1 MYTTLFRSEA
11 SVPIR
16 TNLAALVLR
25 LSLAVIFLYHGLDK
39 IIYSDAGAT
48 WVNDMFVRMPETMA
62 SRAESQRTLSPLP
75 PTSLSFIGTQL
86 VVAWGEFLGGLA
98 LASGLATRLA
108 ALGLIV
114 IQAGA
119 VILVTAPQRLPLRGG
134 GYEYEY
140 NLALIVMCLALF
152 LLGAGK
158 WSLDS
163 LLAQRR
169 TKRAATVLGPTS
181 REEVPAEQTVQGAA
195 S

>member
-1 MYTTLFRSEA
+1 MYTTSFRSEA
-11 SVPIR
+11 SLPIR

-39 IIYSDAGAT
+39 IIYSDGGTT
-48 WVNDMFVRMPETMA
+48 WVNDIFLRMPEIP
-62 SRAESQRTLSPLP
+62 SNKAESQRALP
-75 PTSLSFIGTQL
+75 PLAPTSVSFVGTQL
-86 VVAWGEFLGGLA
+86 VIAWGEFLGGLA
-98 LASGLATRLA
+98 LASGLLTRLA

-119 VILVTAPQRLPLRGG
+119 VILVTLPYRLPLRSG
-134 GYEYEY
+134 GYEFEY

-152 LLGAGK
+152 SLGAGK

-163 LLAQRR
+163 LLMQRR
-169 TKRAATVLGPTS
+169 AKRATTVL
-181 REEVPAEQTVQGAA
+181 VPAPAQETPAGQAVQGAA